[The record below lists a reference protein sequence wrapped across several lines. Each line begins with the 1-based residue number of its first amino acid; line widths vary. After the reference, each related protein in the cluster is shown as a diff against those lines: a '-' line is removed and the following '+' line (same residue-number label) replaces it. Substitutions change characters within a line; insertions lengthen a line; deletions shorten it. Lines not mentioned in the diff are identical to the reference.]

1 MKVLFQALFLV
12 IFTITNA
19 FAQEIDVIAEINNTK
34 IIADEFLKRFELTP
48 RVRSSANIDTQKT
61 HFLYTLIAE
70 KLWAEE
76 ARRQNLDT
84 MDSYKYYISN
94 LEKLLVRDALFKR
107 EIEEKVSISEE
118 ELQRALDK
126 RRYELRLNFLFSES
140 KSEIDSLYKQLQKT
154 SIDSILQSRREASEQ
169 IEPVKVLFGQMETAL
184 EDTLFRLE
192 AGEYTKPIFN
202 EIGWVIYYL
211 KEKVELNGPS
221 LGDYNS
227 VLREVKQILTN
238 RAKKRLTEEYL
249 DNLLRDVNV
258 NVDGD
263 LFQFLSGE
271 LSNLLSGKDFPAG
284 TTIYYLYEDDLIKL
298 IESLPENMGN
308 NSFVKFINDPVSL
321 KEFTYYLFFNN
332 FKSNGLDKVSV
343 QSSLNSVVREF
354 IRTEIISR
362 EAYRRNLHLLPEIQ
376 NELAMWGDNFLS
388 QYLRNTF
395 TKNARVTNS
404 ELEKHISDLNDSLI
418 TTKFVSIT
426 EVKLQSLEQAHFIFT
441 QMQLGKNFDEV
452 IKRMNL
458 PSNLIYESASL
469 EPISN
474 HSELAKIIEDMI
486 VGEVYG
492 PIVRAQGYSI
502 IKLNDVEE
510 RILSPAEKNLL
521 QIDSQREILFYKK
534 LEQVLT
540 EETIELARKYDLKV
554 NEEVLN
560 EIKVTEIPSLIYRYY
575 GFGGQTVASPFM
587 NLFYKWF
594 YEYIK
599 EIPDAL

>member
-1 MKVLFQALFLV
+1 MKVLFQALFLI
-12 IFTITNA
+12 IFTITNT
-19 FAQEIDVIAEINNTK
+19 FAQASDIIAEANNTK
-34 IIADEFLKRFELTP
+34 ITSDEFLKRFELTP
-48 RVRSSANIDTQKT
+48 RVRSSTNIDTQKT

-107 EIEEKVSISEE
+107 EIEEKISISEE

-126 RRYELRLNFLFSES
+126 RRYELRLNFLFSKS

-154 SIDSILQSRREASEQ
+154 SIDSILQNRREADEQ
-169 IEPVKVLFGQMETAL
+169 IEPIKVLFGQMETAL

-211 KEKVELNGPS
+211 KEKVELSDPG

-227 VLREVKQILTN
+227 GLREVKQILTN
-238 RAKKRLTEEYL
+238 RVKKKLTEEYL
-249 DNLLRDVNV
+249 DNLLHNVNV
-258 NVDGD
+258 NADGE

-298 IESLPENMGN
+298 IESLPENIGN

-321 KEFTYYLFFNN
+321 KEFAYYLFFNN
-332 FKSNGLDKVSV
+332 FKSNGLDKASV
-343 QSSLNSVVREF
+343 QTSLNSVVREF

-376 NELAMWGDNFLS
+376 NELAMWADNFLS

-404 ELEKHISDLNDSLI
+404 ELEKHISDLSDSLI
-418 TTKFVSIT
+418 TIKFVSIT

-458 PSNLIYESASL
+458 PSNSIYESASL

-575 GFGGQTVASPFM
+575 GFGGQTVAAPFM

-594 YEYIK
+594 YEYKK

>member
-1 MKVLFQALFLV
+1 MKVLFQAIFLV
-12 IFTITNA
+12 ILMISNV
-19 FAQEIDVIAEINNTK
+19 FAQESDVIAEANNSK
-34 IIADEFLKRFELTP
+34 ITSDEFLKRFELTP

-76 ARRQNLDT
+76 ARSQNLDT

-118 ELQRALDK
+118 EIQKALDK
-126 RRYELRLNFLFSES
+126 RRYELRLNFLFSKS
-140 KSEIDSLYKQLQKT
+140 KSEIDSLYKKLQKT
-154 SIDSILQSRREASEQ
+154 SIDSILQNRSEASEQ

-184 EDTLFRLE
+184 EEALFQLE
-192 AGEYTKPIFN
+192 EGEYTKPIFN

-211 KEKVELNGPS
+211 KEKVELSGTS

-227 VLREVKQILTN
+227 ALREVKQILTN
-238 RAKKRLTEEYL
+238 RAKKKLTEKYL
-249 DNLLRDVNV
+249 YNLLHDVNV
-258 NVDGD
+258 NADGD
-263 LFQFLSGE
+263 LFQFLSDE
-271 LSNLLSGKDFPAG
+271 LSNLLSGKNFPAG

-298 IESLPENMGN
+298 IESLPENLEN
-308 NSFVKFINDPVSL
+308 NSFVKFANDPVSL

-332 FKSNGLDKVSV
+332 FKSNGLDRYSV
-343 QSSLNSVVREF
+343 QASLNNAVREF
-354 IRTEIISR
+354 IRSEIISR
-362 EAYRRNLHLLPEIQ
+362 EAYSQNLHLLPEIQ
-376 NELAMWGDNFLS
+376 NELAMWADNFLS

-395 TKNARVTNS
+395 TKNAHVTNS
-404 ELEKHISDLNDSLI
+404 ELEKHISDLSDSLI

-426 EVKLQSLEQAHFIFT
+426 EVKLKSLEQAHFIFT
-441 QMQLGKNFDEV
+441 QMQLGESFEEV

-458 PSNLIYESASL
+458 PSSSIYESASL

-474 HSELAKIIEDMI
+474 HSELAEIIEDMV

-502 IKLNDVEE
+502 IKLNEIEE
-510 RILSPAEKNLL
+510 RVLSPDEKNIL
-521 QIDSQREILFYKK
+521 QIDNQREILFYKK

-540 EETIELARKYDLKV
+540 EETIELARKYNLKV
-554 NEEVLN
+554 NEAALH

-575 GFGGQTVASPFM
+575 GFGGQTVSAPFM

-594 YEYIK
+594 YEYK
-599 EIPDAL
+599 REIPDAL